1 MENAFGKRLKEMREQ
16 KCLTMEM
23 LAIDMNQR
31 YGLKLNKGTI
41 SRWES
46 GASDPAMS
54 YVIKVADYFNVSIDY
69 CAGLT
74 DTPAPSRLL
83 TYARGIEKRE
93 PPAAPGRG
101 FAEGKVWES

>member
-1 MENAFGKRLKEMREQ
+1 MEDIFGKRLKELREQ
-16 KCLTMEM
+16 RGLTMDM
-23 LAIDMNQR
+23 LAADMNQR

-46 GASDPAMS
+46 GATDPAMS

-74 DTPAPSRLL
+74 DSPIPTRLL
-83 TYARGIEKRE
+83 AYARRIEK
-93 PPAAPGRG
+93 
-101 FAEGKVWES
+101 

>member
-23 LAIDMNQR
+23 LAADMNQR

-54 YVIKVADYFNVSIDY
+54 YVVKVADYFNVSIDF

-74 DTPAPSRLL
+74 DTPVPARLL
-83 TYARGIEKRE
+83 AYARAFEKRE

-101 FAEGKVWES
+101 SAEGKVWES